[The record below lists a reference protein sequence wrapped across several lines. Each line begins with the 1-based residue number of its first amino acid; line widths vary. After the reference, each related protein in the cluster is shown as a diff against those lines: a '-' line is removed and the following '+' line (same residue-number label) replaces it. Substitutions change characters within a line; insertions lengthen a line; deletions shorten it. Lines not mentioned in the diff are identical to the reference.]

1 MSNTVTVVALDEPD
15 QDVVMVSLLAVVPQE
30 YVRQA
35 ADSTLLE
42 VEDGHGT
49 TMFAVELP
57 RLIRVPGEVSRLLA
71 GASVNAVEGAPI
83 PSVFSDHPDFADPEH
98 QDLWWQEITVR
109 NGIPDGEAL
118 GYRLAQNIAVRCR
131 GAVVGHQLPGSEE
144 QG

>member
-1 MSNTVTVVALDEPD
+1 MSSTVTVVALDEPG
-15 QDVVMVSLLAVVPQE
+15 QDVVMVSLLAVVPRE

-42 VEDGHGT
+42 VEDGSGT

-71 GASVNAVEGAPI
+71 GAGVNAMEGAPI
-83 PSVFSDHPDFADPEH
+83 PSVFSDDPDFAEPEH
-98 QDLWWQEITVR
+98 QDLWWQEISIR
-109 NGIPDGEAL
+109 NGIPDGELL

-131 GAVVGHQLPGSEE
+131 GAVVGHQLPTGE